1 MSDDVTEE
9 TSMRLAGVE
18 GIDCSGKTTLV
29 AALAAALD
37 GRGANVATHREPGDG
52 PIGRLF
58 RELSCAGGDHD
69 PAALALLSAA
79 DRRDQQPALARLG
92 ADLVISDRYYLSG
105 LAYHAADG
113 FDPLAYQR
121 LNHGVRRPD
130 LYLFLDISPAAAAAR
145 RQAGPPDRWE
155 RGEITARLPACYE
168 QALRLV
174 QETEGAAVTRLDA
187 TRPPRAVVARA
198 LQALAPLLAM
208 AAGGA
213 RG

>member
-1 MSDDVTEE
+1 MK
-9 TSMRLAGVE
+9 LACIE

-29 AALAAALD
+29 AALATALS
-37 GRGANVATHREPGDG
+37 GRGSRVATHREPSGG

-58 RELSCAGGDHD
+58 RDLSADDGHN

-79 DRRDQQPALARLG
+79 DRHDQQLTLARLG

-113 FDPLAYQR
+113 IDPLCYQR
-121 LNHGVRRPD
+121 LNDGVRRPD
-130 LYLFLDISPAAAAAR
+130 LYLFLDIAPAAAAAR
-145 RQAGPPDRWE
+145 RRGGPSDRWE
-155 RGEITARLPACYE
+155 RDVIAARMPALYD

-174 QETEGAAVTRLDA
+174 VDTEGAAVTRLDA
-187 TRPPRAVVARA
+187 AQPPPAVVAQA
-198 LQALAPLLAM
+198 LAALAPLLAQ
-208 AAGGA
+208 ADGGT